1 MNIVLSALAHLVVVR
16 GSAVARHGEELM
28 DNMWTGVEVALSS
41 VEEVLVGMVGITR
54 EIGSV
59 MDASCGKQKL

>member
-1 MNIVLSALAHLVVVR
+1 MNIVMSDLAHLVVR
-16 GSAVARHGEELM
+16 GRVVACRGEELM
-28 DNMWTGVEVALSS
+28 DNMWTGVEVAISS
-41 VEEVLVGMVGITR
+41 VEEVLVVMVGITR